1 MKTMYVAIVVMSAAT
16 VVQAAKATQPDRAS
30 ADNRPALVSLKYQPG
45 NAAAGGSITFDAVL
59 PAGRAGTIV
68 GYEWEF
74 GDRSRVWATFPVWK
88 HTYSEPGQY
97 TVTLTITDRAGAT
110 STATSTVEVRGRE
123 FMITFDDGPATE
135 STPYILD
142 QLRQIKKMD
151 GTPVKAGFFVVGQDK
166 SRTIYHDI
174 WQPKYGIDH
183 RPGVLSHPDLTRRI
197 AQEGHILA
205 VHTQHHPDLDKLEP
219 AEAEREILD
228 CYQAILDTG
237 VTAPKVF
244 RSPRMHDP
252 NTLPPGLQGQWKI
265 VRGELTKDYLPLIA
279 EDEVIENCRKSIRTA
294 AAAPVVLTF
303 HDFRGLPGHRLDYTK
318 IVNTLTEKDR
328 FTLIDFDANAAAA
341 ASRPRAPDEQ
351 VAEDLQD
358 LLKVWRQRLPPSQN
372 R

>member
-1 MKTMYVAIVVMSAAT
+1 MVVPGARAA
-16 VVQAAKATQPDRAS
+16 QPEMAAADSRA
-30 ADNRPALVSLKYQPG
+30 ALVPLIYEPRK
-45 NAAAGGSITFDAVL
+45 AAAGRSIIFDAAP
-59 PAGRAGTIV
+59 PAGRAETILS
-68 GYEWEF
+68 YEWDF
-74 GDRSRVWATFPVWK
+74 GDHSRAWATFPVWK

-110 STATSTVEVRGRE
+110 STVTSTVEVKGRE

-142 QLRQIKKMD
+142 QLRQVKKAD

-183 RPGVLSHPDLTRRI
+183 KPGVLSHPDLTRRI

-205 VHTQHHPDLDKLEP
+205 VHTQHHPDLDKLAP
-219 AEAEREILD
+219 AEVEREILD

-237 VTAPKVF
+237 VPAPKVF

-252 NTLPPGLQGQWKI
+252 NTLPLGLQGQWKI
-265 VRGELTKDYLPLIA
+265 VRGDLTKDYLPLIT

-328 FTLIDFDANAAAA
+328 FTLIDFNAEAAAA
-341 ASRPRAPDEQ
+341 AARPRDPDEQ
-351 VAEDLQD
+351 IVEDLQD
-358 LLKVWRQRLPPSQN
+358 LLKVWRQRLVPSQS